1 MLLTGINN
9 ELLTGINNELL
20 TGINNVLLT
29 GINNILLTGICK
41 QCIGNWD
48 KQCVAHCDKQYVG
61 NWDKGYIYIGYWD
74 VTPRGPGGGAP
85 WQAQSACRRQAQRS
99 GAMPKAWVLGLSI
112 ICATRR
118 GCGND
123 VCDKAWG
130 WETDGLC
137 LLGLEQFYVSC
148 LPKSV

>member
-1 MLLTGINN
+1 MEIADIGSGYSKYMHPCQRTILGFSLYTHLFRFALAISFRRAAPSNGFKSSKAHSKSSDIFFFYLL
-9 ELLTGINNELL
+9 L
-20 TGINNVLLT
+20 
-29 GINNILLTGICK
+29 
-41 QCIGNWD
+41 
-48 KQCVAHCDKQYVG
+48 
-61 NWDKGYIYIGYWD
+61 
-74 VTPRGPGGGAP
+74 
-85 WQAQSACRRQAQRS
+85 S
-99 GAMPKAWVLGLSI
+99 SI

-123 VCDKAWG
+123 VCDKGWG